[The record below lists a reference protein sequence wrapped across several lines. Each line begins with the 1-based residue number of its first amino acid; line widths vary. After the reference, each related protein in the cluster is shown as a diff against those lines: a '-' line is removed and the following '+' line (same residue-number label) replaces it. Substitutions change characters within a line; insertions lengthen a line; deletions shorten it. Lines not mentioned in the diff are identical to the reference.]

1 MTKLE
6 ELKAA
11 VDAADEYDAA
21 ANADAWGAAAE
32 ADAYAEAAFDAD
44 MSAADA
50 AYEAMVYDYWNKPL
64 DSAGWTQAD
73 YDYSKS
79 PLAFCEE

>member
-1 MTKLE
+1 MDTYE
-6 ELKAA
+6 TT
-11 VDAADEYDAA
+11 ADLMESFRSD
-21 ANADAWGAAAE
+21 
-32 ADAYAEAAFDAD
+32 F
-44 MSAADA
+44 
-50 AYEAMVYDYWNKPL
+50 AYEAMMYDYFNKPL

>member
-50 AYEAMVYDYWNKPL
+50 AD
-64 DSAGWTQAD
+64 AD
-73 YDYSKS
+73 AEYNNRG
-79 PLAFCEE
+79 

>member
-1 MTKLE
+1 MAKLE
-6 ELKAA
+6 ELKA
-11 VDAADEYDAA
+11 YDAA
-21 ANADAWGAAAE
+21 ANADAWDAAAE
-32 ADAYAEAAFDAD
+32 ADAYAEEAVDAD
-44 MSAADA
+44 MAAADA